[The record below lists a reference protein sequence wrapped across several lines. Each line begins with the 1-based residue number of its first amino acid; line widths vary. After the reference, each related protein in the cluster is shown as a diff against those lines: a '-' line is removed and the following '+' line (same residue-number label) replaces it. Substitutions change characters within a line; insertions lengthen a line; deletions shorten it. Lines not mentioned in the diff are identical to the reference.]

1 MMNILMV
8 TVSDEKEGYVKLK
21 KDELM
26 EMIQTVYENGFNDG
40 KYAAETR
47 KPIEPGKMYFIG
59 GNNND

>member
-1 MMNILMV
+1 MMNIFMV

-26 EMIQTVYENGFNDG
+26 EVIRTVYENGFNDG

-47 KPIEPGKMYFIG
+47 KPIEPEKCIL
-59 GNNND
+59 

>member
-1 MMNILMV
+1 MMNIFMV

-21 KDELM
+21 KEELM
-26 EMIQTVYENGFNDG
+26 EVIRTVYENGFNEG

-59 GNNND
+59 GDNND